1 MHTLTRDEAVTR
13 ANLLRVDG
21 YDIELDLTA
30 ARTSTEFG
38 STTRVRFSLRE
49 PAATPAPTPTPTST
63 STSTSS
69 DGSPATFAEVK
80 PVTAHLLRLNDR
92 VLDPATLDGNRLPL
106 TDLAG
111 SNELTV
117 TATMRYSNT
126 GEGLHRFTDPED
138 GEVYLYAQTFLDDA
152 QRMFACFDQPDLKAP
167 VRLTVLAPPDWV
179 VRANGAGRQTAA
191 GRWEFT
197 ETPPLA
203 TYFVTVVAG
212 PYHLVEDDH
221 DGIPLGLVCRRSL
234 APYLDADAAE
244 IFDVTRACLDRY
256 HELFADRYPF
266 GTYDQAFVPEFNA
279 GAMENPGCV
288 TFRDEFVY
296 RSAVTDTE
304 RELRAVVIAHEMA
317 HMWFGDLV
325 TMRWWDDLWLNESFA
340 EYMGYR
346 VTAEAT
352 RFTEAWTSFAV
363 GRKGWGYAADQRPS
377 THPVAPADVD
387 DTALALLNFDG
398 ISYAKGASVLRQLV
412 AWVGDEA
419 FLTGLRAYFTRNAY
433 GNATLADLLAALTE
447 ASGRDLTGWA
457 ELWLRREQVNTLR
470 PQVTVD
476 AQDRYEQVTVV
487 QTAPAAYPTLR
498 PHRLGIGIY
507 GPADGH
513 ADGADAAPIELLR
526 RVEVD
531 IDPAAADG
539 RTAVAALTGT
549 AAGRLLLVNDGDLT
563 YAKVRFTPA
572 DLAALPA
579 ALPRVADPLA
589 RAVIWAAAA
598 DATRDAQWPAADYLA
613 LAASALPSE
622 TQLAVFEDALRFARA
637 TALTR
642 YLAPSA
648 RPGAGARLHAA
659 CLRALADAAPGSG
672 RQLSAARGVIGCSGP
687 DEVDALAAW
696 LAGVDVP
703 AGLLID
709 PELRWT
715 LLHRLVVLGRAG
727 EAEIA
732 AEGRRDRSARAAEH
746 AARARA
752 AIADAAAKAR
762 AWEMIVADDSVSARL
777 IGATAEGFWQP
788 EQDDLT
794 AAYVSRYFEQMPAM
808 SARRTPHAA
817 RQIATFAYP
826 QYAVSAG
833 TLRDADALLDRGGL
847 DPVLRR
853 VVVDAT
859 DELRRAVRART

>member
-288 TFRDEFVY
+288 T
-296 RSAVTDTE
+296 
-304 RELRAVVIAHEMA
+304 
-317 HMWFGDLV
+317 
-325 TMRWWDDLWLNESFA
+325 
-340 EYMGYR
+340 
-346 VTAEAT
+346 
-352 RFTEAWTSFAV
+352 
-363 GRKGWGYAADQRPS
+363 
-377 THPVAPADVD
+377 
-387 DTALALLNFDG
+387 
-398 ISYAKGASVLRQLV
+398 
-412 AWVGDEA
+412 
-419 FLTGLRAYFTRNAY
+419 
-433 GNATLADLLAALTE
+433 
-447 ASGRDLTGWA
+447 
-457 ELWLRREQVNTLR
+457 
-470 PQVTVD
+470 
-476 AQDRYEQVTVV
+476 
-487 QTAPAAYPTLR
+487 
-498 PHRLGIGIY
+498 
-507 GPADGH
+507 
-513 ADGADAAPIELLR
+513 
-526 RVEVD
+526 
-531 IDPAAADG
+531 
-539 RTAVAALTGT
+539 
-549 AAGRLLLVNDGDLT
+549 
-563 YAKVRFTPA
+563 
-572 DLAALPA
+572 
-579 ALPRVADPLA
+579 
-589 RAVIWAAAA
+589 
-598 DATRDAQWPAADYLA
+598 
-613 LAASALPSE
+613 
-622 TQLAVFEDALRFARA
+622 
-637 TALTR
+637 
-642 YLAPSA
+642 
-648 RPGAGARLHAA
+648 
-659 CLRALADAAPGSG
+659 
-672 RQLSAARGVIGCSGP
+672 
-687 DEVDALAAW
+687 
-696 LAGVDVP
+696 
-703 AGLLID
+703 
-709 PELRWT
+709 
-715 LLHRLVVLGRAG
+715 
-727 EAEIA
+727 
-732 AEGRRDRSARAAEH
+732 
-746 AARARA
+746 
-752 AIADAAAKAR
+752 
-762 AWEMIVADDSVSARL
+762 
-777 IGATAEGFWQP
+777 
-788 EQDDLT
+788 
-794 AAYVSRYFEQMPAM
+794 
-808 SARRTPHAA
+808 
-817 RQIATFAYP
+817 
-826 QYAVSAG
+826 
-833 TLRDADALLDRGGL
+833 
-847 DPVLRR
+847 
-853 VVVDAT
+853 
-859 DELRRAVRART
+859 

>member
-13 ANLLRVDG
+13 ANLVRVDG

-30 ARTSTEFG
+30 ARTSTEFS

-49 PAATPAPTPTPTST
+49 PAATPAPSE
-63 STSTSS
+63 
-69 DGSPATFAEVK
+69 GEPATFAEVK
-80 PVTAHLLRLNDR
+80 PVTTHLVQLNDR
-92 VLDPATLDGNRLPL
+92 PLDPAALDGNRLPL
-106 TDLAG
+106 TDLG
-111 SNELTV
+111 PSNELTV

-179 VRANGAGRQTAA
+179 VRANGAGRQTAP

-212 PYHLVEDDH
+212 PYHVIEDSH
-221 DGIPLGLVCRRSL
+221 DGIPLGLLCRRSL

-363 GRKGWGYAADQRPS
+363 GRKSWGYAADQRPS
-377 THPVAPADVD
+377 THPVAPPDVT

-476 AQDRYEQVTVV
+476 THGRYQQVAVV
-487 QTAPAAYPTLR
+487 QTAPQAYPTLR

-507 GPADGH
+507 GAADGS
-513 ADGADAAPIELLR
+513 AGGAAPIELLR

-531 IDPAAADG
+531 VDPAAADG
-539 RTAVAALTGT
+539 RTAVTALAG
-549 AAGRLLLVNDGDLT
+549 AEAGRLLLVNDGDLT
-563 YAKVRFTPA
+563 YAKVRFTPD
-572 DLAALPA
+572 DLAALPVV
-579 ALPRVADPLA
+579 LPRMADPLA

-637 TALTR
+637 TALNR

-648 RPGAGARLHAA
+648 RPAAGERLHAA
-659 CLRALADAAPGSG
+659 CLRTLTDAAPGSG

-687 DEVDALAAW
+687 DEVDGLAAW
-696 LAGVDVP
+696 LAGKGVP
-703 AGLLID
+703 TGLLID

-762 AWEMIVADDSVSARL
+762 AWEMIVADDSASARL

-808 SARRTPHAA
+808 TARRTPHAA

-826 QYAVSAG
+826 QYAVSTG

-853 VVVDAT
+853 VIVDAT
-859 DELRRAVRART
+859 DELRRAVRAVRA

>member
-13 ANLLRVDG
+13 AALLRVDG

-30 ARTSTEFG
+30 ARTSPEFA
-38 STTRVRFSLRE
+38 STTRVRFSLLA
-49 PAATPAPTPTPTST
+49 PADPGTS
-63 STSTSS
+63 
-69 DGSPATFAEVK
+69 TFAELK
-80 PVTAHLLRLNDR
+80 PVAVHALTLNGR
-92 VLDPATLDGNRLPL
+92 PLDPATALDGNRLAL
-106 TDLAG
+106 TGLTGLTGLGA
-111 SNELTV
+111 SNELVAT
-117 TATMRYSNT
+117 TTMRYSNT

-179 VRANGAGRQTAA
+179 VRANGAGRQTAP

-212 PYHLVEDDH
+212 PYHLVEDSH
-221 DGIPLGLVCRRSL
+221 DGIPLGLLCRRSL
-234 APYLDADAAE
+234 APHLTADAAE
-244 IFDVTRACLDRY
+244 IFEVTKACLDRY

-352 RFTEAWTSFAV
+352 RFTQAWTSFAV

-377 THPVAPADVD
+377 THPVAPADVA

-398 ISYAKGASVLRQLV
+398 ISYAKGASALRQLV
-412 AWVGDEA
+412 AWVGEDA
-419 FLTGLRAYFTRNAY
+419 FLTGLRAYFRAHAFANAS
-433 GNATLADLLAALTE
+433 LADLLAALST
-447 ASGRDLTGWA
+447 ASGRDLAGWA

-470 PQVTVD
+470 PQVSVD
-476 AQDRYEQVTVV
+476 PAGRYTRVALEQI
-487 QTAPAAYPTLR
+487 APEAYPTLR
-498 PHRLGIGIY
+498 PHRVGVGVY
-507 GPADGH
+507 GESEASPLDGNLPKD
-513 ADGADAAPIELLR
+513 DGPITLLR

-531 IDPAAADG
+531 VDPDAPDG
-539 RTAVAALTGT
+539 LTELPALVGT
-549 AAGRLLLVNDGDLT
+549 PAGRLLLVNDGDLT
-563 YAKVRFTPA
+563 YAKIRFTA
-572 DLAALPA
+572 EDLAALPGV
-579 ALPRVADPLA
+579 LPRIADPLA

-598 DATRDAQWPAADYLA
+598 DATRDADWPAADYLA
-613 LAASALPSE
+613 LAVTALPHE
-622 TQLAVFEDALRFARA
+622 HQLAVLEDALRFARA

-642 YLAPSA
+642 YLAPDA
-648 RPGAGARLHAA
+648 RPAAASRLHAVCQA
-659 CLRALADAAPGSG
+659 ILADAAPGGG
-672 RQLSAARGVIGCSGP
+672 RQLSAARGAIGFAGP
-687 DEVDALAAW
+687 DEAPTLAAW
-696 LAGVDVP
+696 LTGESAP
-703 AGLLID
+703 AGLVVD

-715 LLHRLVVLGRAG
+715 VVHRLVVLGQAG
-727 EAEIA
+727 EVEIA
-732 AEGRRDRSARAAEH
+732 AEGHRDRSARAAEH

-752 AIADAAAKAR
+752 ALPDPAAKAR
-762 AWEMIVADDSVSARL
+762 AWEMIVADDIASARL
-777 IGATAEGFWQP
+777 VAATAEGFWQP
-788 EQDDLT
+788 EQDELT
-794 AAYVSRYFEQMPAM
+794 AAYVDRYFEQMPAM
-808 SARRTPHAA
+808 TSRRSPHAA
-817 RQIATFAYP
+817 RQIAIAAYP
-826 QYAVSAG
+826 QYAVSES
-833 TLRDADALLDRGGL
+833 TLATARTLLGRNGI
-847 DPVLRR
+847 DPLLRR

-859 DELRRAVRART
+859 DELRRAVQARG